1 MYVVV
6 EPNESQRIGSHKHSY
21 PKYLTS
27 LKPTKRQRQP
37 FIVADTET
45 VIIDQVHVPYAV
57 GFLVVRPCDDLL
69 SEERGYNMIETYFFE
84 DYHTRV
90 FKTFQDRSNRM
101 LSDFIERLVVVV
113 RQNPLIQTV
122 YFHNFS
128 RFDGIMLLRH
138 LVINVKKYKIKP
150 LIQDNVSTR

>member
-6 EPNESQRIGSHKHSY
+6 EPNESQRIGSHKRSY

-27 LKPTKRQRQP
+27 LKPTKRQRQRQP

-45 VIIDQVHVPYAV
+45 VIIDQVHVPYVV
-57 GFLVVRPCDDLL
+57 GFLVVRHLL

-90 FKTFQDRSNRM
+90 FKTFRDRSNRM
-101 LSDFIERLVVVV
+101 LSDFIEPLVVVV